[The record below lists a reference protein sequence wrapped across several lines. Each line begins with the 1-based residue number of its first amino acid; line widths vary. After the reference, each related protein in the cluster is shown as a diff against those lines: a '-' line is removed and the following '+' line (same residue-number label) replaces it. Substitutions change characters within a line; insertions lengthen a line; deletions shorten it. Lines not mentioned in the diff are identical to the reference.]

1 MIHINLERGIYYDK
15 QNKACY
21 AYKGDGTNGEDTA
34 KVIIWQS
41 PETTQTTVYFVNVYI
56 QGMANVEWWGHI
68 GGIASFLYDK
78 GIHVHFVDSQFID
91 HDAQTSIN
99 YKVANDNY
107 NSTVVYEYID
117 ADEAEREGF
126 NMGGE

>member
-15 QNKACY
+15 QNKACFS
-21 AYKGDGTNGEDTA
+21 YKGDGTNGEDTA

-78 GIHVHFVDSQFID
+78 DIHVHFVDNQFID

-107 NSTVVYEYID
+107 KNTVVYEYID

-126 NMGGE
+126 NMGGV